1 MPGGSIKKKCPF
13 CEAILFCAQKKCTY
27 CKMEQ
32 PAKQRLKKRLK
43 KFDQK
48 REEWVVG
55 LKKNHN
61 LASIKDEAIVLLEKL
76 HAMGYKPVLLLGK
89 ETKTGATNCE
99 VLTPRCELTLQ
110 AQNSLQKMGSFYES
124 ICEGW
129 SQEIPAD
136 DDQVITLTLT
146 PCDPLE
152 VKSQEQASSTE
163 GQAYSSDLIRAHAE
177 RALSLSPVQNAEEV
191 ENPKDL
197 QTAEEVENPKDLQA
211 AEVQSRGSDIGT
223 VLNPRRKKKTSEAPK
238 HLPVRKKTQINCSY
252 HSRLE
257 AFPIRRV
264 VKERLRNGKEEI
276 LVDWKPCP
284 VCGKEWAHSWQ
295 PKNFLQ

>member
-124 ICEGW
+124 ICE
-129 SQEIPAD
+129 
-136 DDQVITLTLT
+136 
-146 PCDPLE
+146 
-152 VKSQEQASSTE
+152 
-163 GQAYSSDLIRAHAE
+163 AYSSDLIRAHAE

-284 VCGKEWAHSWQ
+284 VWYIFSFFSASSSPMLENKHIL
-295 PKNFLQ
+295 PPVV